1 MPTTCRMG
9 TLYIKYNHL
18 IDLWV
23 KFGSSKLI
31 SYVPARDPIFAKMVK
46 KVMTSSRNLKRVIAP
61 PYQLGTFY
69 IKYNNLIETWVKFV
83 GSNSISY
90 VPASSP
96 IFC

>member
-9 TLYIKYNHL
+9 TLYIKYNNL

-31 SYVPARDPIFAKMVK
+31 SYVPACDPIFSKMVK

>member
-1 MPTTCRMG
+1 MTSSKNLKSVIPTTCRMG

-61 PYQLGTFY
+61 PYQLGQRVRAI
-69 IKYNNLIETWVKFV
+69 IKK
-83 GSNSISY
+83 S
-90 VPASSP
+90 
-96 IFC
+96 